1 MDQQKTRYMPI
12 LFLEFQYN
20 LTQGCI
26 FFWPCSITSYIHPIH
41 LTQFTPIAQ
50 LLWTQTRSNHR
61 KNRWWFLSSQLK
73 TTSFDGVFQW
83 VFSFWQVFFQWTPV
97 SFVFD
102 RGFSNDFFSESWI
115 WKIHEFLMSFSSQP
129 SSNDFVSL
137 NKASLNHHLSGNHK
151 SQGFCWRDTLG
162 FTSTGLKGEGERHT
176 AIWRFILFRSG
187 GNPEFEK

>member
-12 LFLEFQYN
+12 WFLKFQYN
-20 LTQGCI
+20 LTQRCI

-41 LTQFTPIAQ
+41 LTQFTPTTQ

-83 VFSFWQVFFQWTPV
+83 VLVFDKFVPMNSSELCSWQGFFQW
-97 SFVFD
+97 
-102 RGFSNDFFSESWI
+102 FFSL
-115 WKIHEFLMSFSSQP
+115 K
-129 SSNDFVSL
+129 D
-137 NKASLNHHLSGNHK
+137 ASLNHHLSGKHK